1 MARKELG
8 ERLEALAALLR
19 ERELLLRRAQ
29 QSIRLLLRVGL
40 LDRTLM
46 LIPKVL
52 NPLLQLAHL
61 LLGRLEHRP
70 PLRPKLLNERLCHLL
85 LFSRQTQELAIP
97 KELDEPGVQRLA
109 AVGWRRRWDMAA
121 TVHG

>member
-19 ERELLLRRAQ
+19 ERQLLLRRAQ

-40 LDRTLM
+40 LDRALM

-70 PLRPKLLNERLCHLL
+70 PFRPQLLNERLCQLL
-85 LFSRQTQELAIP
+85 LFSRQSQELATLKHLSLI
-97 KELDEPGVQRLA
+97 
-109 AVGWRRRWDMAA
+109 
-121 TVHG
+121 HI